1 MITTVNRIPGNVL
14 LTGGA
19 LSSSVRLL
27 LVSAKERLRRRGSPP
42 SECARFLLREGLPSA
57 DTLASRDALPA
68 RYAFVSPVKQ
78 IKMYFDNTSVYFFKK
93 SLQWIKNASNAQVIT
108 YMYRYLRTYFNDP
121 FAWPLL
127 RHCQGFYIL
136 KVSKSVINNIKVT
149 IKLYYLPTSCKS
161 LPVCCPSFW
170 SLKEL
175 IGMQYEML
183 WKLTESAPF
192 RCLLTCLFV

>member
-1 MITTVNRIPGNVL
+1 
-14 LTGGA
+14 

-27 LVSAKERLRRRGSPP
+27 LLSAKEILRRRGSPP

-68 RYAFVSPVKQ
+68 RYSVIRFCVSCETNKDVFRLNKRVFL
-78 IKMYFDNTSVYFFKK
+78 KKK
-93 SLQWIKNASNAQVIT
+93 SLQCIKSASNAQVIT

-127 RHCQGFYIL
+127 RHSMGFYIW

-183 WKLTESAPF
+183 
-192 RCLLTCLFV
+192 